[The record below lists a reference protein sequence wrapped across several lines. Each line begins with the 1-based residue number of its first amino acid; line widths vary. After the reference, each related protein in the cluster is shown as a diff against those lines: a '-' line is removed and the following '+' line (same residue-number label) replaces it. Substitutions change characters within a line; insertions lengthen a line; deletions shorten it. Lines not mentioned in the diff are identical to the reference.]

1 MPIDDLFTQ
10 IDSRFNS
17 ELTGLRATI
26 KTNITTAS
34 VTNKIRSVYDDS
46 SGSNLLKLEYT
57 HSLTTNLCNHD
68 IAGLVNLF
76 EKYLVTDIGANSTIP
91 KLDYS
96 DNNDIDTSYSNLSSM
111 NKTINDNK
119 NTEKLIRNDI
129 TKTTN
134 NINLQYYESVI
145 VFIILIIFIAITI
158 VFNLNNKK
166 QYVKYL
172 IPILILLFV
181 IIHLFNNLYIQI
193 EPFNSGPNLFGFD
206 EFTTDLDS
214 FIAELR
220 LTATVLATKYDS
232 KKSTIPPDVNNYYD
246 VFKYLTGKDIY
257 VSNVDDDLNKLITSY
272 AILDFM
278 HKFKNIY
285 KDQGL
290 ANKER
295 NKQYINEINRNLK
308 TEVDKYQHINALVKR
323 SVKNT
328 KNHYNNLYLT
338 TLYYRDIVYLLIY
351 LTIISILLNVIF
363 IEFGFNYS
371 DKRVLGLYIF
381 LFILGIVI
389 YSYRYL
395 IRVKT
400 NPRNRYF

>member
-1 MPIDDLFTQ
+1 MTFDALFTKIDDSFSEVLKINIQNRITNQ
-10 IDSRFNS
+10 I
-17 ELTGLRATI
+17 A
-26 KTNITTAS
+26 
-34 VTNKIRSVYDDS
+34 TNKIRSVYDDS
-46 SGSNLLKLEYT
+46 SGSNLLKLEYDND
-57 HSLTTNLCNHD
+57 SNFRYSHD
-68 IAGLVNLF
+68 IKGLVNLF
-76 EKYLVTDIGANSTIP
+76 EQYLVTDGAANANTNIP

-96 DNNDIDTSYSNLSSM
+96 INTDIDTSYSNLSSI
-111 NKTINDNK
+111 NRTINDNK

-134 NINLQYYESVI
+134 NIDLQYYESVI

-172 IPILILLFV
+172 IPILILLF
-181 IIHLFNNLYIQI
+181 IIIYIFNNLYIQI
-193 EPFNSGPNLFGFD
+193 EPFNSGPNLFGFS
-206 EFTTDLDS
+206 EFETDLNS
-214 FIAELR
+214 FIVTLGT
-220 LTATVLATKYDS
+220 TASATKYNS
-232 KKSTIPPDVNNYYD
+232 KKSTIPTDVNNYYD
-246 VFKYLTGKDIY
+246 VFKYLTDNDIY
-257 VSNVDDDLNKLITSY
+257 VPGVDPTLNTLITSY

-278 HKFKNIY
+278 YRFKYAKNTP
-285 KDQGL
+285 
-290 ANKER
+290 
-295 NKQYINEINRNLK
+295 YINEINKNLE

>member
-17 ELTGLRATI
+17 ELSGLRDTI
-26 KTNITTAS
+26 KTNITTGS
-34 VTNKIRSVYDDS
+34 GENKIRSVYDDS

-57 HSLTTNLCNHD
+57 HSLTTTLCNHD
-68 IAGLVNLF
+68 ITGLVNLF
-76 EKYLVTDIGANSTIP
+76 EKYLVDDQPPITTIP

-96 DNNDIDTSYSNLSSM
+96 INTDIDTSYSNLSSI

-119 NTEKLIRNDI
+119 NNEKLIRNDI

-134 NINLQYYESVI
+134 NIDLQYYESVI

-193 EPFNSGPNLFGFD
+193 EPFNSGPNLFGFS
-206 EFTTDLDS
+206 EFRSEPYITDNDD
-214 FIAELR
+214 
-220 LTATVLATKYDS
+220 YNN
-232 KKSTIPPDVNNYYD
+232 KKSTIPTDVNNYYD
-246 VFKYLTGKDIY
+246 VYKYLTDNDIY
-257 VSNVDDDLNKLITSY
+257 VDDVDNDLNKLITSY

-278 HKFKNIY
+278 YRFKN
-285 KDQGL
+285 K
-290 ANKER
+290 K
-295 NKQYINEINRNLK
+295 NKQYINEINKNLK

>member
-1 MPIDDLFTQ
+1 MMQLIVMNTV
-10 IDSRFNS
+10 
-17 ELTGLRATI
+17 LTGL
-26 KTNITTAS
+26 
-34 VTNKIRSVYDDS
+34 V
-46 SGSNLLKLEYT
+46 E
-57 HSLTTNLCNHD
+57 
-68 IAGLVNLF
+68 LF

-96 DNNDIDTSYSNLSSM
+96 INTDIDTSYSNLSSM

-119 NTEKLIRNDI
+119 DREKLIRNDI

-134 NINLQYYESVI
+134 NIDLQYYESVI
-145 VFIILIIFIAITI
+145 VFIILIIFIVITI

-193 EPFNSGPNLFGFD
+193 EPFNSGPNLFGFN
-206 EFTTDLDS
+206 EFKGESHITS
-214 FIAELR
+214 
-220 LTATVLATKYDS
+220 KYNTE
-232 KKSTIPPDVNNYYD
+232 KNTIPTDVNNYYD

-257 VSNVDDDLNKLITSY
+257 VDGVDSTLNSLITTY

-278 HKFKNIY
+278 YKFKNIY

-290 ANKER
+290 AKKER
-295 NKQYINEINRNLK
+295 NTQYINEINKNLK

-351 LTIISILLNVIF
+351 LTIISILLNVVF

-395 IRVKT
+395 IRINT

>member
-1 MPIDDLFTQ
+1 MPIANLFTQ
-10 IDSRFNS
+10 IDDSFS
-17 ELTGLRATI
+17 TDSLSALKEKIIDKSI
-26 KTNITTAS
+26 KTEEAE
-34 VTNKIRSVYDDS
+34 NKIKSVYEN
-46 SGSNLLKLEYT
+46 GSNLKLEYDNNANDRYE
-57 HSLTTNLCNHD
+57 HS
-68 IAGLVNLF
+68 IKGLVNLF
-76 EKYLVTDIGANSTIP
+76 KKYLVTVPTIP

-96 DNNDIDTSYSNLSSM
+96 DNDDINTSYINLSSM

-134 NINLQYYESVI
+134 NIDLQYYESVI
-145 VFIILIIFIAITI
+145 VFIILIIFIVITI

-181 IIHLFNNLYIQI
+181 IIYIFNNLYIQI
-193 EPFNSGPNLFGFD
+193 EPFNSGPNLFGFA

-232 KKSTIPPDVNNYYD
+232 KKTTIPPDVNNYYD

-257 VSNVDDDLNKLITSY
+257 VSNVDDDLNKLITTY

-278 HKFKNIY
+278 YRFKNIY

-290 ANKER
+290 AKRAKNT
-295 NKQYINEINRNLK
+295 QYINEINKNLK

>member
-1 MPIDDLFTQ
+1 MPIDELFTK
-10 IDSRFNS
+10 IHDSFSYDLIIN
-17 ELTGLRATI
+17 I
-26 KTNITTAS
+26 KTLTTNETA
-34 VTNKIRSVYDDS
+34 TNKIRSVYDDS
-46 SGSNLLKLEYT
+46 SGSNLLKLEYDND
-57 HSLTTNLCNHD
+57 SNFRCNHD
-68 IAGLVNLF
+68 IEGLVNLF
-76 EKYLVTDIGANSTIP
+76 KQYLVIDETTNKNIP

-96 DNNDIDTSYSNLSSM
+96 INTDIDTSYSNLSSI
-111 NKTINDNK
+111 NRTINDNK

-134 NINLQYYESVI
+134 NIDLQYYESVI
-145 VFIILIIFIAITI
+145 VFIILIIFITITI

-172 IPILILLFV
+172 IPILILLFI

-193 EPFNSGPNLFGFD
+193 EPFNSGPNLFGFN
-206 EFTTDLDS
+206 EFETDLNE
-214 FIAELR
+214 FIVTLGT
-220 LTATVLATKYDS
+220 TASATKYNS
-232 KKSTIPPDVNNYYD
+232 KKSTIPTNVNNYYD
-246 VFKYLTGKDIY
+246 VFKHLTDEDIY
-257 VSNVDDDLNKLITSY
+257 VPSVDNDLNKLITRY

-278 HKFKNIY
+278 YRFKY
-285 KDQGL
+285 AK
-290 ANKER
+290 
-295 NKQYINEINRNLK
+295 NKQYINEINKNLK

-395 IRVKT
+395 IRINT

>member
-1 MPIDDLFTQ
+1 MAIDDLFTQ
-10 IDSRFNS
+10 IDDSFSSDLKN
-17 ELTGLRATI
+17 
-26 KTNITTAS
+26 NITYKRIQTKE
-34 VTNKIRSVYDDS
+34 VENKIKSVYEN
-46 SGSNLLKLEYT
+46 GSNLKLEYNG
-57 HSLTTNLCNHD
+57 SNYEHD
-68 IAGLVNLF
+68 ITGLVNLF
-76 EKYLVTDIGANSTIP
+76 EKYLVDDQNSTIP

-134 NINLQYYESVI
+134 NIDLQYYESVI
-145 VFIILIIFIAITI
+145 VFIILIIFIVITI

-206 EFTTDLDS
+206 EFKG
-214 FIAELR
+214 EL
-220 LTATVLATKYDS
+220 VSKYDS
-232 KKSTIPPDVNNYYD
+232 KKTTIPPDVNNYYD
-246 VFKYLTGKDIY
+246 VFKYLTDNDIY
-257 VSNVDDDLNKLITSY
+257 DVPSADSTLNSLITSY

-290 ANKER
+290 AKRAKNT
-295 NKQYINEINRNLK
+295 QYINEINKNLK

>member
-1 MPIDDLFTQ
+1 MAIDDLFTQ
-10 IDSRFNS
+10 IDGRFNS
-17 ELTGLRATI
+17 SLSGLINNI
-26 KTNITTAS
+26 KNNITTHKDA
-34 VTNKIRSVYDDS
+34 TNKIKSVYEN
-46 SGSNLLKLEYT
+46 GSNLKLEY
-57 HSLTTNLCNHD
+57 NNDPNFRYDHD
-68 IAGLVNLF
+68 IGGLVDLF
-76 EKYLVTDIGANSTIP
+76 KMYLVDDQPTTTTIP

-96 DNNDIDTSYSNLSSM
+96 DNNDIDTSYSNLSSI

-134 NINLQYYESVI
+134 NIGLQYYESVI

-172 IPILILLFV
+172 IPILILLFI

-193 EPFNSGPNLFGFD
+193 EPFYLSPNLFGFK
-206 EFTTDLDS
+206 EFKGELEKLQSYSAKQDS
-214 FIAELR
+214 
-220 LTATVLATKYDS
+220 
-232 KKSTIPPDVNNYYD
+232 IPTDVNNYYD

-257 VSNVDDDLNKLITSY
+257 VSSVDDVLNKLITKY

-278 HKFKNIY
+278 YRFKETY

-290 ANKER
+290 AK
-295 NKQYINEINRNLK
+295 NKQYINEINKNLK

>member
-1 MPIDDLFTQ
+1 MPSDNLFTQ
-10 IDSRFNS
+10 IDDSFSSDLQKN
-17 ELTGLRATI
+17 I
-26 KTNITTAS
+26 KNRITTKTA
-34 VTNKIRSVYDDS
+34 TNKIKSVYEN
-46 SGSNLLKLEYT
+46 GSNLKLEYNDD
-57 HSLTTNLCNHD
+57 SKSRYNHD
-68 IAGLVNLF
+68 IKGLVDLF
-76 EKYLVTDIGANSTIP
+76 EKYLVTDEAANTNIP

-96 DNNDIDTSYSNLSSM
+96 DNDDINTSYINLSSM

-134 NINLQYYESVI
+134 NIDLQYYESVI
-145 VFIILIIFIAITI
+145 VFIILIIFIVITI

-181 IIHLFNNLYIQI
+181 IIYIFNNLYIQI

-206 EFTTDLDS
+206 EFRSERYITNNDD
-214 FIAELR
+214 
-220 LTATVLATKYDS
+220 YNN
-232 KKSTIPPDVNNYYD
+232 KKSTIPTDVNNYYD
-246 VFKYLTGKDIY
+246 VYKYLTDNDIY
-257 VSNVDDDLNKLITSY
+257 VDGVDNDLNKLITSY

-278 HKFKNIY
+278 YRFKN
-285 KDQGL
+285 K
-290 ANKER
+290 K
-295 NKQYINEINRNLK
+295 NKQYINEINKNLK

>member
-1 MPIDDLFTQ
+1 MPSDDLLLQ
-10 IDSRFNS
+10 IDSRFERTDLN
-17 ELTGLRATI
+17 EL
-26 KTNITTAS
+26 KTNITTKNIKTEE
-34 VTNKIRSVYDDS
+34 VENKIKSVYDDD
-46 SGSNLLKLEYT
+46 GILKLQYIDDPNTDYT
-57 HSLTTNLCNHD
+57 HN
-68 IAGLVNLF
+68 IEGLVDLF
-76 EKYLVTDIGANSTIP
+76 KTYLSKYKTIP

-96 DNNDIDTSYSNLSSM
+96 DNDDIDTSYNNLLSM

-119 NTEKLIRNDI
+119 NREKLIRNDI

-134 NINLQYYESVI
+134 NIDLQYYESVI
-145 VFIILIIFIAITI
+145 VFIILIIFIVITI

-193 EPFNSGPNLFGFD
+193 EPFNSGPNLFGFE
-206 EFTTDLDS
+206 EFKNDLS
-214 FIAELR
+214 RSETLG
-220 LTATVLATKYDS
+220 TKYDT
-232 KKSTIPPDVNNYYD
+232 KKSTFPTNVNNYYD
-246 VFKYLTGKDIY
+246 VFKYLTGEDIY
-257 VSNVDDDLNKLITSY
+257 EDTVNTNLNKLITSY

-278 HKFKNIY
+278 YRFKY
-285 KDQGL
+285 KK
-290 ANKER
+290 NT
-295 NKQYINEINRNLK
+295 QYINEINKNLK

>member
-17 ELTGLRATI
+17 ELSGLRDTI
-26 KTNITTAS
+26 KTNITTGS
-34 VTNKIRSVYDDS
+34 GENKIRSVYDDS

-57 HSLTTNLCNHD
+57 HSLTTTLCNHD
-68 IAGLVNLF
+68 ITGLVNLF
-76 EKYLVTDIGANSTIP
+76 EKYLVDDQPQITTIP

-96 DNNDIDTSYSNLSSM
+96 INTDIDTSYSNLSSI

-119 NTEKLIRNDI
+119 NNEKLIRNDI

-134 NINLQYYESVI
+134 NIDLQYYESVI

-193 EPFNSGPNLFGFD
+193 EPFNSGPNLFGFS
-206 EFTTDLDS
+206 EFRSEPYITDNDD
-214 FIAELR
+214 
-220 LTATVLATKYDS
+220 YNN
-232 KKSTIPPDVNNYYD
+232 KKSTIPTDVNNYYD
-246 VFKYLTGKDIY
+246 VYKYLTDNDIY
-257 VSNVDDDLNKLITSY
+257 VDDVDNDLNKLITSY

-278 HKFKNIY
+278 YRFKN
-285 KDQGL
+285 K
-290 ANKER
+290 K
-295 NKQYINEINRNLK
+295 NKQYINEINKNLK

>member
-1 MPIDDLFTQ
+1 MAIDGLFTQ
-10 IDSRFNS
+10 IDSSFS
-17 ELTGLRATI
+17 ENLKDNI
-26 KTNITTAS
+26 KTRITDQTA
-34 VTNKIRSVYDDS
+34 TNKIRSVYDDS
-46 SGSNLLKLEYT
+46 SGSNLLKLEYDND
-57 HSLTTNLCNHD
+57 LNFRCNHD
-68 IAGLVNLF
+68 IEGLVDLF
-76 EKYLVTDIGANSTIP
+76 EEYLVNDEATNENIP

-96 DNNDIDTSYSNLSSM
+96 INIDIDTSYSNLSSI
-111 NKTINDNK
+111 NRTINDNK

-134 NINLQYYESVI
+134 NIDLQYYESVI

-193 EPFNSGPNLFGFD
+193 EPFNSGPNLFGFE
-206 EFTTDLDS
+206 EFKGESHITDS
-214 FIAELR
+214 SSYSSQIN
-220 LTATVLATKYDS
+220 
-232 KKSTIPPDVNNYYD
+232 TIPTNVNNYYD
-246 VFKYLTGKDIY
+246 VFKYLTGNDIY
-257 VSNVDDDLNKLITSY
+257 VADVDDDLNKLITSY

-285 KDQGL
+285 KNQGL
-290 ANKER
+290 AKKEK
-295 NKQYINEINRNLK
+295 NKQYINEINKNLK

>member
-1 MPIDDLFTQ
+1 MPIDNLFTQ
-10 IDSRFNS
+10 IHDSFSR
-17 ELTGLRATI
+17 ELKINI
-26 KTNITTAS
+26 KTRITSQTA
-34 VTNKIRSVYDDS
+34 TNKIKSVYEN
-46 SGSNLLKLEYT
+46 GSNLKLEYNNDSNNRYDHNIT
-57 HSLTTNLCNHD
+57 
-68 IAGLVNLF
+68 GLVNLF
-76 EKYLVTDIGANSTIP
+76 QKYLVTDIVTNSTIP

-96 DNNDIDTSYSNLSSM
+96 DNDDIDKSYTNLSSI

-134 NINLQYYESVI
+134 NIDLQYYESVI

-193 EPFNSGPNLFGFD
+193 EPFNSGPNLFGFE
-206 EFTTDLDS
+206 EFKTDLNS
-214 FIAELR
+214 FIAGLGS
-220 LTATVLATKYDS
+220 TATELATKYTS
-232 KKSTIPPDVNNYYD
+232 KKTTIPTDVNNYYD
-246 VFKYLTGKDIY
+246 VFKYLTDKDIY
-257 VSNVDDDLNKLITSY
+257 FPNVDDDLNKLITRY

-278 HKFKNIY
+278 YRFKYAKNT
-285 KDQGL
+285 
-290 ANKER
+290 
-295 NKQYINEINRNLK
+295 QYINEINKNLK

>member
-17 ELTGLRATI
+17 ELSGLRDTI

-34 VTNKIRSVYDDS
+34 GENKIRSVYDDS

-57 HSLTTNLCNHD
+57 HSSTTTLCNHD
-68 IAGLVNLF
+68 ITGLVNLF
-76 EKYLVTDIGANSTIP
+76 EKYLVDDQPPITTIP

-96 DNNDIDTSYSNLSSM
+96 DNNDIDTSYSNDIDTSYSNLSSI

-134 NINLQYYESVI
+134 NIDLQYYESVI
-145 VFIILIIFIAITI
+145 VFIILIIFIVITI

-193 EPFNSGPNLFGFD
+193 EPFNSGPNLFGFG
-206 EFTTDLDS
+206 EFNSEPYITNNED
-214 FIAELR
+214 
-220 LTATVLATKYDS
+220 YNN
-232 KKSTIPPDVNNYYD
+232 KKTTIPTDVNNYYD
-246 VFKYLTGKDIY
+246 VFKYLTDNDIY
-257 VSNVDDDLNKLITSY
+257 VDDVDNDLNKLITSY

-278 HKFKNIY
+278 YRFKN
-285 KDQGL
+285 K
-290 ANKER
+290 K
-295 NKQYINEINRNLK
+295 NKQYINEINKNLK

>member
-1 MPIDDLFTQ
+1 MPSDNLLLQIDDSFST
-10 IDSRFNS
+10 DSLS
-17 ELTGLRATI
+17 TLKEKIIAKSI
-26 KTNITTAS
+26 KTEEAENII
-34 VTNKIRSVYDDS
+34 KSVYDND
-46 SGSNLLKLEYT
+46 GKLKLEY
-57 HSLTTNLCNHD
+57 NGKNYDHD
-68 IAGLVNLF
+68 IKGLVELF
-76 EKYLVTDIGANSTIP
+76 TKYLVTVPTIP

-96 DNNDIDTSYSNLSSM
+96 DNDDINTSYSNLSSM

-134 NINLQYYESVI
+134 NIDLQYYESVI
-145 VFIILIIFIAITI
+145 VFIILIIFIVITI

-193 EPFNSGPNLFGFD
+193 EPFNSGPNLFGFE
-206 EFTTDLDS
+206 EFKNDLS
-214 FIAELR
+214 RSETLG
-220 LTATVLATKYDS
+220 TKYDT
-232 KKSTIPPDVNNYYD
+232 KKSTIPTNVNNYYD
-246 VFKYLTGKDIY
+246 VFKYLTGEDIY
-257 VSNVDDDLNKLITSY
+257 EDTVNTNLNKLITSY

-278 HKFKNIY
+278 YRFKY
-285 KDQGL
+285 KK
-290 ANKER
+290 NT
-295 NKQYINEINRNLK
+295 QYINEINKNLK

-351 LTIISILLNVIF
+351 LTIISILLNVVF

>member
-1 MPIDDLFTQ
+1 MTINNLFRQ
-10 IDSRFNS
+10 IDSRFNR
-17 ELTGLRATI
+17 ELIGLRTKI

-34 VTNKIRSVYDDS
+34 GENKIKSVYEN
-46 SGSNLLKLEYT
+46 GSNLKLEYNDD
-57 HSLTTNLCNHD
+57 SNFRYNHD
-68 IAGLVNLF
+68 ITGLVKLF
-76 EKYLVTDIGANSTIP
+76 KMYLVDHQPPITTIP

-96 DNNDIDTSYSNLSSM
+96 INTDIDTSYSNLSSM

-119 NTEKLIRNDI
+119 DREKLIRNDI

-134 NINLQYYESVI
+134 NIDLQYYESVI
-145 VFIILIIFIAITI
+145 VFIILIIFIVITI

-206 EFTTDLDS
+206 KFKGQLNS
-214 FIAELR
+214 KYN
-220 LTATVLATKYDS
+220 TK
-232 KKSTIPPDVNNYYD
+232 KTKIPTNVNNYYD

-257 VSNVDDDLNKLITSY
+257 DDPSADPVLNSLITTY
-272 AILDFM
+272 AVLDFM
-278 HKFKNIY
+278 YKFSYYKNT
-285 KDQGL
+285 
-290 ANKER
+290 
-295 NKQYINEINRNLK
+295 QYINEINKNLK

-351 LTIISILLNVIF
+351 LTIISILLNVVF

>member
-1 MPIDDLFTQ
+1 MPIDDLFPQ
-10 IDSRFNS
+10 IHYRFNS
-17 ELTGLRATI
+17 ELSGLKNNI
-26 KTNITTAS
+26 KTRTTNKTA
-34 VTNKIRSVYDDS
+34 TNKIRSVYDDS
-46 SGSNLLKLEYT
+46 SGSNLLKLEYDNDLN
-57 HSLTTNLCNHD
+57 SRYSHD
-68 IAGLVNLF
+68 IKGLVNLF
-76 EKYLVTDIGANSTIP
+76 EQYLVIDETTNKNIP

-96 DNNDIDTSYSNLSSM
+96 INTDIDTSYSNLSSI
-111 NKTINDNK
+111 NRTINDNK

-134 NINLQYYESVI
+134 NIDLQYYESVI

-172 IPILILLFV
+172 IPILILLF
-181 IIHLFNNLYIQI
+181 IIIYIFNNLYIQI
-193 EPFNSGPNLFGFD
+193 EPFNSGPNLFGFN
-206 EFTTDLDS
+206 EFKGESHITYS
-214 FIAELR
+214 YSSQIN
-220 LTATVLATKYDS
+220 
-232 KKSTIPPDVNNYYD
+232 TIPTDVNNYYD
-246 VFKYLTGKDIY
+246 VFKHLTDEDIY
-257 VSNVDDDLNKLITSY
+257 VYTRDSTLNSLITSY

-278 HKFKNIY
+278 YRFKNA
-285 KDQGL
+285 K
-290 ANKER
+290 NT
-295 NKQYINEINRNLK
+295 QYIEEINKNLK

>member
-1 MPIDDLFTQ
+1 MAIDDLFRQ

-17 ELTGLRATI
+17 ELSTLRDNI
-26 KTNITTAS
+26 KNNITTAKGE
-34 VTNKIRSVYDDS
+34 NKIRSVYEN
-46 SGSNLLKLEYT
+46 GSNLKLEYT
-57 HSLTTNLCNHD
+57 HSSTTTLCNHD
-68 IAGLVNLF
+68 IAGLVDLF
-76 EKYLVTDIGANSTIP
+76 EQYLVTDISENSTIP

-96 DNNDIDTSYSNLSSM
+96 INTDIDTSYSNLSSM

-134 NINLQYYESVI
+134 NIDLQYYESVI

-181 IIHLFNNLYIQI
+181 IIYIFNNLYIQI
-193 EPFNSGPNLFGFD
+193 EPFNSGPNLFGF
-206 EFTTDLDS
+206 EVFKGESHITTS
-214 FIAELR
+214 YSSQIN
-220 LTATVLATKYDS
+220 
-232 KKSTIPPDVNNYYD
+232 TIPTDVNNYYD

-257 VSNVDDDLNKLITSY
+257 DVPSADPVLNSLITTY
-272 AILDFM
+272 AVLDFM
-278 HKFKNIY
+278 YKFKNIY

-290 ANKER
+290 AKKER
-295 NKQYINEINRNLK
+295 NKQYINEINKNLK

>member
-1 MPIDDLFTQ
+1 MTINNLFRQ

-17 ELTGLRATI
+17 KLIGLRTKI

-34 VTNKIRSVYDDS
+34 GKNKIKSVYEN
-46 SGSNLLKLEYT
+46 GSNLKLEYNDD
-57 HSLTTNLCNHD
+57 SNFRYNHD
-68 IAGLVNLF
+68 ITGLVNLF
-76 EKYLVTDIGANSTIP
+76 KMYLVDHQPPITTIP

-96 DNNDIDTSYSNLSSM
+96 INTDIDTSYSNLSSM

-134 NINLQYYESVI
+134 NIDLQYYESVI
-145 VFIILIIFIAITI
+145 VFIILIIFIVITI

-206 EFTTDLDS
+206 KFKGQLNS
-214 FIAELR
+214 KYN
-220 LTATVLATKYDS
+220 TK
-232 KKSTIPPDVNNYYD
+232 KTKIPTNVNNYYD

-257 VSNVDDDLNKLITSY
+257 DVRSADPVLNSLITTY
-272 AILDFM
+272 AVLDFM
-278 HKFKNIY
+278 YKFSYYKNT
-285 KDQGL
+285 
-290 ANKER
+290 
-295 NKQYINEINRNLK
+295 QYINEINKNLK

-351 LTIISILLNVIF
+351 LTIISILLNVVF

>member
-1 MPIDDLFTQ
+1 MFPVQ
-10 IDSRFNS
+10 ILTLNS
-17 ELTGLRATI
+17 L
-26 KTNITTAS
+26 ITT
-34 VTNKIRSVYDDS
+34 
-46 SGSNLLKLEYT
+46 
-57 HSLTTNLCNHD
+57 
-68 IAGLVNLF
+68 
-76 EKYLVTDIGANSTIP
+76 
-91 KLDYS
+91 
-96 DNNDIDTSYSNLSSM
+96 
-111 NKTINDNK
+111 
-119 NTEKLIRNDI
+119 
-129 TKTTN
+129 
-134 NINLQYYESVI
+134 
-145 VFIILIIFIAITI
+145 
-158 VFNLNNKK
+158 
-166 QYVKYL
+166 
-172 IPILILLFV
+172 
-181 IIHLFNNLYIQI
+181 
-193 EPFNSGPNLFGFD
+193 
-206 EFTTDLDS
+206 
-214 FIAELR
+214 
-220 LTATVLATKYDS
+220 
-232 KKSTIPPDVNNYYD
+232 
-246 VFKYLTGKDIY
+246 
-257 VSNVDDDLNKLITSY
+257 Y

-278 HKFKNIY
+278 YRFKNIY

-295 NKQYINEINRNLK
+295 NKQYIDEINKNLK

>member
-17 ELTGLRATI
+17 ELSGLRVTI

-34 VTNKIRSVYDDS
+34 GKNKIRSVYDDS

-57 HSLTTNLCNHD
+57 HSSNTTLCNHD
-68 IAGLVNLF
+68 ITGLVNLF
-76 EKYLVTDIGANSTIP
+76 EKYLVDDQPQITTIP

-96 DNNDIDTSYSNLSSM
+96 INTDIDTSYSNLSSI

-119 NTEKLIRNDI
+119 NNEKLIRNDI

-134 NINLQYYESVI
+134 NIDLQYYESVI

-193 EPFNSGPNLFGFD
+193 EPFNSGPNLFGFE
-206 EFTTDLDS
+206 EFRSERYITDNDD
-214 FIAELR
+214 
-220 LTATVLATKYDS
+220 YN
-232 KKSTIPPDVNNYYD
+232 KKSTIPTDVNNYYD
-246 VFKYLTGKDIY
+246 VYKYLTDNDIY
-257 VSNVDDDLNKLITSY
+257 VDDVDNDLNKLITSY

-278 HKFKNIY
+278 YRFKN
-285 KDQGL
+285 K
-290 ANKER
+290 K
-295 NKQYINEINRNLK
+295 NKQYINEINKNLK

>member
-1 MPIDDLFTQ
+1 MPSDDLLLQ
-10 IDSRFNS
+10 IDSRFERTDLN
-17 ELTGLRATI
+17 EL
-26 KTNITTAS
+26 KTNITTKNIKTEE
-34 VTNKIRSVYDDS
+34 VENKIKSVYDDD
-46 SGSNLLKLEYT
+46 GILKLQYIDDPNTDYT
-57 HSLTTNLCNHD
+57 HN
-68 IAGLVNLF
+68 IEGLVDLF
-76 EKYLVTDIGANSTIP
+76 KTYLSKYKTIP

-96 DNNDIDTSYSNLSSM
+96 DNDDIDTSYNNLLSM

-119 NTEKLIRNDI
+119 NREKLIRNDI

-134 NINLQYYESVI
+134 NIDLQYYESVI
-145 VFIILIIFIAITI
+145 VFIILIIFIVITI

-193 EPFNSGPNLFGFD
+193 EPFNSGPNLFGFE
-206 EFTTDLDS
+206 EFKNDLS
-214 FIAELR
+214 RSETLG
-220 LTATVLATKYDS
+220 TKYDT
-232 KKSTIPPDVNNYYD
+232 KKSTFPTNVNNYYD
-246 VFKYLTGKDIY
+246 VFKYLTGEDIY
-257 VSNVDDDLNKLITSY
+257 EDTVNTNLNKLITSY

-278 HKFKNIY
+278 HRFKNIY
-285 KDQGL
+285 KYQGL
-290 ANKER
+290 AKRTKNT
-295 NKQYINEINRNLK
+295 QYINEINKNLK

>member
-1 MPIDDLFTQ
+1 MTINNLFRQ

-17 ELTGLRATI
+17 ELIGLRDKI

-34 VTNKIRSVYDDS
+34 GENKIKSVYEN
-46 SGSNLLKLEYT
+46 GSNLKLEYDND
-57 HSLTTNLCNHD
+57 LNFRYNHD
-68 IAGLVNLF
+68 ITGLVNLF
-76 EKYLVTDIGANSTIP
+76 KMYLVDDQPPITTIP

-96 DNNDIDTSYSNLSSM
+96 INTDIDTSYSNLSIDTSYSNLSSI

-134 NINLQYYESVI
+134 NIDLQYYESVI

-193 EPFNSGPNLFGFD
+193 EPFNSGPNLFGFE
-206 EFTTDLDS
+206 EFKTDLS
-214 FIAELR
+214 KS
-220 LTATVLATKYDS
+220 ATLDPKYNS
-232 KKSTIPPDVNNYYD
+232 KKTTIPTNVNNYYD
-246 VFKYLTGKDIY
+246 VFKFLTDKDIY
-257 VSNVDDDLNKLITSY
+257 DVSADLGLNTLITSY

-278 HKFKNIY
+278 YRFKYAKNT
-285 KDQGL
+285 
-290 ANKER
+290 
-295 NKQYINEINRNLK
+295 QYIKEINENLK

>member
-1 MPIDDLFTQ
+1 MAIDDLFPQ
-10 IDSRFNS
+10 IDDSFAS
-17 ELTGLRATI
+17 DPSLRTL
-26 KTNITTAS
+26 KSNITHKRIQTKE
-34 VTNKIRSVYDDS
+34 VENKIKSVYEN
-46 SGSNLLKLEYT
+46 GSNLKLEY
-57 HSLTTNLCNHD
+57 NNDPNFRYDHD
-68 IAGLVNLF
+68 IGGLVDLF
-76 EKYLVTDIGANSTIP
+76 KMYLVDDQPTTTTIP

-96 DNNDIDTSYSNLSSM
+96 DNNDIDTSYSNLSSI

-134 NINLQYYESVI
+134 NIDLQYYESVL
-145 VFIILIIFIAITI
+145 VFIILIIFIVITI

-193 EPFNSGPNLFGFD
+193 EPFNSGPNLFGFE
-206 EFTTDLDS
+206 EFKTDLGS
-214 FIAELR
+214 FIDT
-220 LTATVLATKYDS
+220 LTAKELATKYAT
-232 KKSTIPPDVNNYYD
+232 KKTTIPTDVNNYYD

-257 VSNVDDDLNKLITSY
+257 EDTVETVLNKLITSY

-278 HKFKNIY
+278 YRFKY
-285 KDQGL
+285 GK
-290 ANKER
+290 
-295 NKQYINEINRNLK
+295 NKQYINEINKNLN

>member
-17 ELTGLRATI
+17 ELSGLRDTI
-26 KTNITTAS
+26 KTNITTGS
-34 VTNKIRSVYDDS
+34 GENKIRSVYDDS

-57 HSLTTNLCNHD
+57 HSLTTTLCNHD
-68 IAGLVNLF
+68 ITGLVNLF
-76 EKYLVTDIGANSTIP
+76 EKYLVDDQPPITTIP

-96 DNNDIDTSYSNLSSM
+96 INTDIDTSYSNLSSI

-119 NTEKLIRNDI
+119 NNEKLIRNDI

-134 NINLQYYESVI
+134 NIDLQYYESVI

-193 EPFNSGPNLFGFD
+193 EPFNSGPNLFGFS
-206 EFTTDLDS
+206 EFRSEPYITDNDD
-214 FIAELR
+214 
-220 LTATVLATKYDS
+220 YNN
-232 KKSTIPPDVNNYYD
+232 KKSTIPTDVNNYYD
-246 VFKYLTGKDIY
+246 VYKYLTDNDIY
-257 VSNVDDDLNKLITSY
+257 VDGVDNDLNKLITSY

-278 HKFKNIY
+278 YRFKN
-285 KDQGL
+285 K
-290 ANKER
+290 K
-295 NKQYINEINRNLK
+295 NKQYINEINKNLK

>member
-1 MPIDDLFTQ
+1 MAIDDLFTQ
-10 IDSRFNS
+10 IDDSFSSDLKN
-17 ELTGLRATI
+17 
-26 KTNITTAS
+26 NITYKRIQTKE
-34 VTNKIRSVYDDS
+34 VENKIKSVYEN
-46 SGSNLLKLEYT
+46 GSNLKLEYNG
-57 HSLTTNLCNHD
+57 SNYEHD
-68 IAGLVNLF
+68 ITGLVNLF
-76 EKYLVTDIGANSTIP
+76 EKYLVDDQPPITTIP

-134 NINLQYYESVI
+134 NIDLQYYESVI

-206 EFTTDLDS
+206 EFKG
-214 FIAELR
+214 EL
-220 LTATVLATKYDS
+220 VSKYDS
-232 KKSTIPPDVNNYYD
+232 KKTTIPPDVNNYYD
-246 VFKYLTGKDIY
+246 VFKYLTDNDIY
-257 VSNVDDDLNKLITSY
+257 DVPSADSTLNSLITTY

-278 HKFKNIY
+278 YRFKNIY

-295 NKQYINEINRNLK
+295 NKQYIDEINKNLK

>member
-1 MPIDDLFTQ
+1 
-10 IDSRFNS
+10 
-17 ELTGLRATI
+17 
-26 KTNITTAS
+26 
-34 VTNKIRSVYDDS
+34 
-46 SGSNLLKLEYT
+46 
-57 HSLTTNLCNHD
+57 
-68 IAGLVNLF
+68 
-76 EKYLVTDIGANSTIP
+76 
-91 KLDYS
+91 
-96 DNNDIDTSYSNLSSM
+96 M

-119 NTEKLIRNDI
+119 NREKLIRNDI

-134 NINLQYYESVI
+134 NIDLQYYESVI
-145 VFIILIIFIAITI
+145 VFIILIIFIVITI

-181 IIHLFNNLYIQI
+181 IIYIFNNLYIQI
-193 EPFNSGPNLFGFD
+193 EPFNSGPNLFGFE
-206 EFTTDLDS
+206 EFKKDLGSLGSYSAKQD
-214 FIAELR
+214 
-220 LTATVLATKYDS
+220 
-232 KKSTIPPDVNNYYD
+232 TIPTDVNNYYD
-246 VFKYLTGKDIY
+246 VFKYLTDNDIY
-257 VSNVDDDLNKLITSY
+257 VSNVDDNLNKLITSY

-278 HKFKNIY
+278 YRFSYYKNT
-285 KDQGL
+285 
-290 ANKER
+290 
-295 NKQYINEINRNLK
+295 QYINEINKNLK
-308 TEVDKYQHINALVKR
+308 TEVDKYQHINALVER

-351 LTIISILLNVIF
+351 LTIISILLNVVF

>member
-1 MPIDDLFTQ
+1 MAIDGLFTQ
-10 IDSRFNS
+10 IDDRFAY
-17 ELTGLRATI
+17 LDAL
-26 KTNITTAS
+26 KTNIKIIKTS
-34 VTNKIRSVYDDS
+34 DDEENKIKSVYDND
-46 SGSNLLKLEYT
+46 GILKLEYNNDSNNHYT
-57 HSLTTNLCNHD
+57 HD
-68 IAGLVNLF
+68 IKDLVNLF
-76 EKYLVTDIGANSTIP
+76 DKYLREYQTIP

-96 DNNDIDTSYSNLSSM
+96 DNNDINTSYSNLSSI
-111 NKTINDNK
+111 NRTINDNK

-129 TKTTN
+129 TKTAN
-134 NINLQYYESVI
+134 NIDLQYYESVI
-145 VFIILIIFIAITI
+145 VFIILIIFIVITI

-206 EFTTDLDS
+206 S
-214 FIAELR
+214 FIETLTSTATATAAEL
-220 LTATVLATKYDS
+220 AIKYATKTT
-232 KKSTIPPDVNNYYD
+232 TIPTNVNNYYD
-246 VFKYLTGKDIY
+246 VFKYLTGNDIY
-257 VSNVDDDLNKLITSY
+257 VADVDDDLNKLITSY

-285 KDQGL
+285 KNQGL
-290 ANKER
+290 AKKEK
-295 NKQYINEINRNLK
+295 NKQYINEINKNLK

>member
-1 MPIDDLFTQ
+1 MTIDNLFTQ
-10 IDSRFNS
+10 IDDRFASVPGDLSLSNLKYNI
-17 ELTGLRATI
+17 ENNI
-26 KTNITTAS
+26 ITTS
-34 VTNKIRSVYDDS
+34 NVKKKIRSVYDDS
-46 SGSNLLKLEYT
+46 SGSNVLKLEYDND
-57 HSLTTNLCNHD
+57 SNFRCNHD
-68 IAGLVNLF
+68 ITGLVDLF
-76 EKYLVTDIGANSTIP
+76 KMYLVDDQPPTTTIP

-96 DNNDIDTSYSNLSSM
+96 INTDIDTSYNNLSSM

-119 NTEKLIRNDI
+119 NREKLIRNDI

-134 NINLQYYESVI
+134 NIDLQYYESVI
-145 VFIILIIFIAITI
+145 VFIILIIFIVITI

-181 IIHLFNNLYIQI
+181 IIYIFNNLYIQI
-193 EPFNSGPNLFGFD
+193 EPFNSGPNLFGFE
-206 EFTTDLDS
+206 EFKKDLGSLGSYSAKQD
-214 FIAELR
+214 
-220 LTATVLATKYDS
+220 
-232 KKSTIPPDVNNYYD
+232 TIPTDVNNYYD
-246 VFKYLTGKDIY
+246 VFKYLTDNDIY
-257 VSNVDDDLNKLITSY
+257 VSNVDDNLNKLITSY

-278 HKFKNIY
+278 YRFSYYKNT
-285 KDQGL
+285 
-290 ANKER
+290 
-295 NKQYINEINRNLK
+295 QYINEINKNLK
-308 TEVDKYQHINALVKR
+308 TEVDKYQHINALVER

-351 LTIISILLNVIF
+351 LTIISILLNVVF

>member
-1 MPIDDLFTQ
+1 MTFDALFTKIDDSFSEVLKINIQNRITNQ
-10 IDSRFNS
+10 I
-17 ELTGLRATI
+17 A
-26 KTNITTAS
+26 
-34 VTNKIRSVYDDS
+34 TNKIRSVYDDS
-46 SGSNLLKLEYT
+46 SGSNLLKLEYDND
-57 HSLTTNLCNHD
+57 SNFRYSHD
-68 IAGLVNLF
+68 IKGLVNLF
-76 EKYLVTDIGANSTIP
+76 EQYLVTDGAANTNIP

-96 DNNDIDTSYSNLSSM
+96 INTDIDTSYSNLSSI
-111 NKTINDNK
+111 NRTINDNK

-134 NINLQYYESVI
+134 NIDLQYYESVI

-193 EPFNSGPNLFGFD
+193 EPFNSGPNLFGFE

-214 FIAELR
+214 FIAKLR
-220 LTATVLATKYDS
+220 LTASATKYNS
-232 KKSTIPPDVNNYYD
+232 KKSTIPTDVNNYYD

-257 VSNVDDDLNKLITSY
+257 DVPSADSTLNSLITSY

-278 HKFKNIY
+278 YKFKNIY

-290 ANKER
+290 VKKER
-295 NKQYINEINRNLK
+295 NKQYINEINKNLK

>member
-1 MPIDDLFTQ
+1 MPNDALFTQ
-10 IDSRFNS
+10 IDSRLVNTPLLS
-17 ELTGLRATI
+17 NLKYNIESNI
-26 KTNITTAS
+26 ITTS
-34 VTNKIRSVYDDS
+34 NVENKIRSVYDDS
-46 SGSNLLKLEYT
+46 SGNNLLKLEY
-57 HSLTTNLCNHD
+57 NNNRYDHD
-68 IAGLVNLF
+68 ITGLVDLF
-76 EKYLVTDIGANSTIP
+76 KTYLVSDTTIP

-96 DNNDIDTSYSNLSSM
+96 FNTDIDKSYGNLSSM

-119 NTEKLIRNDI
+119 DREKLIRNDI

-134 NINLQYYESVI
+134 NIDLQYYESVI
-145 VFIILIIFIAITI
+145 VFIILIIFIVITI

-193 EPFNSGPNLFGFD
+193 EPFNSGPNLFGFN
-206 EFTTDLDS
+206 EFKGESHITS
-214 FIAELR
+214 
-220 LTATVLATKYDS
+220 KYNTE
-232 KKSTIPPDVNNYYD
+232 KNTIPTDVNNYYD

-257 VSNVDDDLNKLITSY
+257 VDGVDSTLNSLITTY

-278 HKFKNIY
+278 YKFKNIY

-290 ANKER
+290 AKKER
-295 NKQYINEINRNLK
+295 NTQYINEINKNLK

-351 LTIISILLNVIF
+351 LTIISILLNVVF

-395 IRVKT
+395 IRINT

>member
-1 MPIDDLFTQ
+1 MAIDDLFTQ
-10 IDSRFNS
+10 IDDSFSSDLKN
-17 ELTGLRATI
+17 
-26 KTNITTAS
+26 NITYKRIQTKE
-34 VTNKIRSVYDDS
+34 VENKIKSVYEN
-46 SGSNLLKLEYT
+46 GSNLKLEYNG
-57 HSLTTNLCNHD
+57 SNYEHD
-68 IAGLVNLF
+68 ITGLVNLF
-76 EKYLVTDIGANSTIP
+76 EKYLVDDQPPITTIP

-96 DNNDIDTSYSNLSSM
+96 DNNDIDTSYSNLSSI

-134 NINLQYYESVI
+134 NIDLQYYESVI
-145 VFIILIIFIAITI
+145 VFIILIIFIVITI

-193 EPFNSGPNLFGFD
+193 EPFNSGPNLFGFG
-206 EFTTDLDS
+206 EFNSEPYITNNED
-214 FIAELR
+214 
-220 LTATVLATKYDS
+220 YNN
-232 KKSTIPPDVNNYYD
+232 KKTTIPTDVNNYYD
-246 VFKYLTGKDIY
+246 VFKYLTDNDIY
-257 VSNVDDDLNKLITSY
+257 VDDVDNDLNKLITSY

-278 HKFKNIY
+278 YRFKN
-285 KDQGL
+285 K
-290 ANKER
+290 K
-295 NKQYINEINRNLK
+295 NKQYINEINKNLK

>member
-1 MPIDDLFTQ
+1 MPSDNLLLQIDDSFST
-10 IDSRFNS
+10 DSLS
-17 ELTGLRATI
+17 TLKEKIIAKSI
-26 KTNITTAS
+26 KTEEAENII
-34 VTNKIRSVYDDS
+34 KSVYDND
-46 SGSNLLKLEYT
+46 GKLKLEY
-57 HSLTTNLCNHD
+57 NGKNYDHD
-68 IAGLVNLF
+68 IKGLVELF
-76 EKYLVTDIGANSTIP
+76 TKYLVTVPTIP

-96 DNNDIDTSYSNLSSM
+96 DNDDINTSYSNLSSM

-134 NINLQYYESVI
+134 NIDLQYYESVI

-193 EPFNSGPNLFGFD
+193 EPFNSGPNLFGFE
-206 EFTTDLDS
+206 EFKNDLS
-214 FIAELR
+214 RSETLG
-220 LTATVLATKYDS
+220 TKYDT
-232 KKSTIPPDVNNYYD
+232 KKSTIPTNVNNYYD
-246 VFKYLTGKDIY
+246 VFKYLTGEDIY
-257 VSNVDDDLNKLITSY
+257 EDTVNTNLNKLITSY

-278 HKFKNIY
+278 YRFKY
-285 KDQGL
+285 KK
-290 ANKER
+290 NT
-295 NKQYINEINRNLK
+295 QYINEINKNLK

>member
-1 MPIDDLFTQ
+1 MPIDNLFTE
-10 IDSRFNS
+10 IHDSFS
-17 ELTGLRATI
+17 EDLITRIKQNRTSQTATNGILTH
-26 KTNITTAS
+26 KIT
-34 VTNKIRSVYDDS
+34 SVYEN
-46 SGSNLLKLEYT
+46 GSNLKLEYNNNPT
-57 HSLTTNLCNHD
+57 ARYNHN
-68 IAGLVNLF
+68 IEGLVDLF
-76 EKYLVTDIGANSTIP
+76 EMYLLNTELYTNNTIL

-96 DNNDIDTSYSNLSSM
+96 DNNDIDTSYSNLSSI
-111 NKTINDNK
+111 NRTINDNK

-134 NINLQYYESVI
+134 NIDLQYYESVI
-145 VFIILIIFIAITI
+145 VFIILIIFIVITI

-206 EFTTDLDS
+206 EFRTDLNS
-214 FIAELR
+214 FIVTLGSKDTE
-220 LTATVLATKYDS
+220 LATKYAT
-232 KKSTIPPDVNNYYD
+232 KKTTIPTDVNNYYD

-257 VSNVDDDLNKLITSY
+257 DVPSADSTLNSLITSY

-290 ANKER
+290 VKKER
-295 NKQYINEINRNLK
+295 NKQYINEINKNLK

>member
-1 MPIDDLFTQ
+1 MAIVDLFTQ
-10 IDSRFNS
+10 IDDSFSTDQTFIQLKRKIIDKI
-17 ELTGLRATI
+17 I
-26 KTNITTAS
+26 KTEEAENII
-34 VTNKIRSVYDDS
+34 KSVYEN
-46 SGSNLLKLEYT
+46 GSNLKLEYNG
-57 HSLTTNLCNHD
+57 SNYEHD
-68 IAGLVNLF
+68 IKGLVDLF
-76 EKYLVTDIGANSTIP
+76 KTYLDTNSTIP

-96 DNNDIDTSYSNLSSM
+96 DNNDIDTSYSNLSSI
-111 NKTINDNK
+111 NRTINDNK

-134 NINLQYYESVI
+134 NIDLQYYESVI
-145 VFIILIIFIAITI
+145 VFIILIIFIVITI

-206 EFTTDLDS
+206 EFKTDLGS
-214 FIAELR
+214 FIAKLR
-220 LTATVLATKYDS
+220 LTAIELATKYAT
-232 KKSTIPPDVNNYYD
+232 KKTAIPTDVNNYYD
-246 VFKYLTGKDIY
+246 VYKYLTDKDIY
-257 VSNVDDDLNKLITSY
+257 VADVDPTLNSLITSY

-295 NKQYINEINRNLK
+295 NKQYINEINKNLK

>member
-1 MPIDDLFTQ
+1 M
-10 IDSRFNS
+10 
-17 ELTGLRATI
+17 
-26 KTNITTAS
+26 
-34 VTNKIRSVYDDS
+34 
-46 SGSNLLKLEYT
+46 
-57 HSLTTNLCNHD
+57 
-68 IAGLVNLF
+68 
-76 EKYLVTDIGANSTIP
+76 
-91 KLDYS
+91 
-96 DNNDIDTSYSNLSSM
+96 
-111 NKTINDNK
+111 
-119 NTEKLIRNDI
+119 
-129 TKTTN
+129 
-134 NINLQYYESVI
+134 
-145 VFIILIIFIAITI
+145 
-158 VFNLNNKK
+158 
-166 QYVKYL
+166 
-172 IPILILLFV
+172 ILLFV

-206 EFTTDLDS
+206 EFKGELDS
-214 FIAELR
+214 
-220 LTATVLATKYDS
+220 KYFT
-232 KKSTIPPDVNNYYD
+232 KKSTIPTDVNNYYD
-246 VFKYLTGKDIY
+246 VFKYLTDKDIY
-257 VSNVDDDLNKLITSY
+257 DVPSADPTLNSLITRY

-278 HKFKNIY
+278 HRFKNIY

-295 NKQYINEINRNLK
+295 NKQYINEINKNLN

>member
-1 MPIDDLFTQ
+1 MPSDNLLLQ
-10 IDSRFNS
+10 IDNRFKESALND
-17 ELTGLRATI
+17 L
-26 KTNITTAS
+26 KTKITDNNITTEK
-34 VTNKIRSVYDDS
+34 VENKIKSVYDND
-46 SGSNLLKLEYT
+46 GILKLQYIDDPD
-57 HSLTTNLCNHD
+57 TNYDHD
-68 IAGLVNLF
+68 IEGLVNLF
-76 EKYLVTDIGANSTIP
+76 KKYLVDDKITTIP

-96 DNNDIDTSYSNLSSM
+96 DNDDIDKSYTNLSSM

-134 NINLQYYESVI
+134 NIDLQYYESVI
-145 VFIILIIFIAITI
+145 VFIILIIFIVITI

-206 EFTTDLDS
+206 KFKGQLNS
-214 FIAELR
+214 KYN
-220 LTATVLATKYDS
+220 TK
-232 KKSTIPPDVNNYYD
+232 KTKIPTNVNNYYD

-257 VSNVDDDLNKLITSY
+257 DVPSADPVLNSLITTY
-272 AILDFM
+272 AVLDFM
-278 HKFKNIY
+278 YKFSYYKNT
-285 KDQGL
+285 
-290 ANKER
+290 
-295 NKQYINEINRNLK
+295 QYINEINKNLK

-351 LTIISILLNVIF
+351 LTIISILLNVVF

>member
-1 MPIDDLFTQ
+1 MPIANLFTQ
-10 IDSRFNS
+10 IDDSFSTDQTFIQLKRKIIDKI
-17 ELTGLRATI
+17 I
-26 KTNITTAS
+26 KTEEAENII
-34 VTNKIRSVYDDS
+34 KSVYEN
-46 SGSNLLKLEYT
+46 GSNLKLEYNG
-57 HSLTTNLCNHD
+57 SNYEHD
-68 IAGLVNLF
+68 IKGLVDLF
-76 EKYLVTDIGANSTIP
+76 ETYLDTNSTIP

-96 DNNDIDTSYSNLSSM
+96 DNNDIDTSYSNLSSI
-111 NKTINDNK
+111 NRTINDNK

-134 NINLQYYESVI
+134 NIDLQYYESVI
-145 VFIILIIFIAITI
+145 VFIILIIFIVITI

-193 EPFNSGPNLFGFD
+193 EPFNSGPNLFGFS
-206 EFTTDLDS
+206 EFRSERYITDNDD
-214 FIAELR
+214 
-220 LTATVLATKYDS
+220 YNN
-232 KKSTIPPDVNNYYD
+232 KKSTIPTDVNNYYD
-246 VFKYLTGKDIY
+246 VYKYLTDNDIY
-257 VSNVDDDLNKLITSY
+257 VDGVDNDLNKLITSY

-278 HKFKNIY
+278 YRFKN
-285 KDQGL
+285 K
-290 ANKER
+290 K
-295 NKQYINEINRNLK
+295 NKQYINEINKNLK